1 MSFLNDRE
9 NHPMKPA
16 EPRIFFMGWSMTN
29 SIYVTVIG
37 LFIFLFLL
45 VSMLGRYFSRN
56 FPLASL
62 SLYLAHVVTLSG
74 HLRLITLNVL
84 RFYVSVKSRF
94 TFHFLKYVIFILT
107 WGHFFHCKREAPT
120 GCLPDSPVWGMV
132 WGSNQQP
139 FPYRT
144 TLQPTKPH
152 QAGLLFNFNPVC

>member
-94 TFHFLKYVIFILT
+94 TFHFLKCNFYSHLRT
-107 WGHFFHCKREAPT
+107 FFSLQKRSTDWLPPWFSCMGDGLGIKPATFPIQDYTPT
-120 GCLPDSPVWGMV
+120 
-132 WGSNQQP
+132 N
-139 FPYRT
+139 
-144 TLQPTKPH
+144 
-152 QAGLLFNFNPVC
+152 